1 MTSHKEQVLANLSLV
16 KDEPAEELMFGF
28 DTFAQQILDILADEK
43 TVTPFVIAIH
53 GEWGSGKTSLIKSI
67 KKLLDE
73 KIKDKDW
80 KTLEFDAWEYER
92 VDVTV
97 ALLQQIEHTYRN
109 AGEKIRDFSNALGNF
124 VLDAALRKI
133 VGMNKRDAQSHFNKF
148 IASISTIKTDLEKI
162 TKDGRLIVFVDD
174 LDRCNI
180 DNVLDML
187 EAIKMFLTA
196 RGVIFVIAVDMAK
209 IERAWQL
216 RYNNKEGLTEG
227 RQHIDKIFQLK
238 LSLPPKDDTEIE
250 KLVSSMVPDDSLSKD
265 ERSLIINGCDPNPRK
280 IKRLLNLVYF
290 ILKGLP
296 DEEDKKFDEK
306 VPLVIAWCILT
317 TSFPELAKIIKI
329 DPYSLIR
336 MSFVCF
342 QLGLFY
348 LLNNTWEK
356 MKSKKASSSVIQLG
370 DLTAS
375 PSSFLTDSTTKGIQ
389 YIVENENEAA
399 FRFLRIF
406 AKYYKIKYDPGKD
419 LHKTLSTFDSKII
432 PILREIINK
441 GGMTGI

>member
-28 DTFAQQILDILADEK
+28 DTFAQQILDILADEE

-73 KIKDKDW
+73 KIKDNNW

-97 ALLQQIEHTYRN
+97 ALLQQIQRTYQN
-109 AGEKIRDFSNALGNF
+109 AGAKAANFSNALGNF
-124 VLDAALRKI
+124 VLDAALRKT
-133 VGMNKRDAQSHFNKF
+133 VGMDKREAQNHFNKF
-148 IASISTIKTDLEKI
+148 IASISTIKSDLEKI

-196 RGVIFVIAVDMAK
+196 QGVIFVIAVDMAK

-216 RYNNKEGLTEG
+216 RYNNKEGLSEG

-250 KLVSSMVPDDSLSKD
+250 KLVSSMVPDNSLSKD

-342 QLGLFY
+342 HLGLFFY
-348 LLNNTWEK
+348 
-356 MKSKKASSSVIQLG
+356 
-370 DLTAS
+370 
-375 PSSFLTDSTTKGIQ
+375 
-389 YIVENENEAA
+389 
-399 FRFLRIF
+399 
-406 AKYYKIKYDPGKD
+406 
-419 LHKTLSTFDSKII
+419 
-432 PILREIINK
+432 
-441 GGMTGI
+441 